1 MIFSVDAVVAV
12 VAVAVVLV
20 VPVAIVVAVVLFSKS
35 TSQYNFF
42 HQKTFD
48 TNLAFL
54 EPTFSASLAVDS
66 SFDVTPLVEV
76 NVTPTRLFF
85 LLLKSK
91 PMPLL
96 PMKAKEFLSLFFLLE
111 SEKGRSVARDRNFF
125 GPFFRD
131 SEISMRP

>member
-1 MIFSVDAVVAV
+1 MIFSADVV
-12 VAVAVVLV
+12 VAVAVVLLVVV
-20 VPVAIVVAVVLFSKS
+20 VPVAIVVAVVVAVVLFSKS

-96 PMKAKEFLSLFFLLE
+96 PMKAKEFLSLFFF
-111 SEKGRSVARDRNFF
+111 A
-125 GPFFRD
+125 
-131 SEISMRP
+131 